1 MPVDLKRV
9 KEIFLAA
16 VEKPGSAERQAFL
29 QEACGAD
36 EELRRQVEA
45 LLRQHEQASGF
56 LESPP
61 PGLGETV
68 DSDPAAAAVRTGP
81 PAAGPEAVGSRLGPY
96 KLLQPLGEGGMGTV
110 YLAEQ
115 TEPVQRRVALKII
128 KAG

>member
-1 MPVDLKRV
+1 MPADLKRV

-56 LESPP
+56 LDRRLPACSRRRTRASALPIPPSPP
-61 PGLGETV
+61 RWGRGMRRPQKPSV
-68 DSDPAAAAVRTGP
+68 AASGCT
-81 PAAGPEAVGSRLGPY
+81 SSC
-96 KLLQPLGEGGMGTV
+96 KS
-110 YLAEQ
+110 
-115 TEPVQRRVALKII
+115 
-128 KAG
+128 